1 MPAPPV
7 SKEALVNI
15 DPAVMGERPVFVGT
29 RVPIDIV
36 LACID
41 AGDAAARLQATYP
54 FLTLEH
60 IAAAREWIECN
71 GLTPRSRPALRE
83 TASENYSAPSDL
95 RSLPLLFDNAFAQAA
110 KLRRSRESVR
120 QKEPG
125 VRCEIYVQAKSGETI
140 LGSMSPPLGIP
151 SSTFDV
157 FSHWEG
163 TEKQTMPTLLQTP
176 KLKSPWDQRLK
187 CIAAMAGESV
197 METFPSLAGGQWTNA
212 RLTMPD
218 LDESVEKE
226 TVTVAID
233 TAAWVATLNSTS
245 PAREVAELAVPC
257 DLRQQ
262 SVCVLL
268 VEMSSRLLLGR
279 SGWAA

>member
-1 MPAPPV
+1 MPTSHPKRAFV
-7 SKEALVNI
+7 HI
-15 DPAVMGERPVFVGT
+15 DPAVSEHPVFVGT
-29 RVPIDIV
+29 GVPIDIV

-71 GLTPRSRPALRE
+71 GLTPRSRPALRQ
-83 TASENYSAPSDL
+83 TASENDSAPSDL
-95 RSLPLLFDNAFAQAA
+95 RSLPLPFVNAFSQAA
-110 KLRRSRESVR
+110 KLRRSRESVW
-120 QKEPG
+120 QKDPD
-125 VRCEIYVQAKSGETI
+125 VRCEIYVEAKSGET
-140 LGSMSPPLGIP
+140 
-151 SSTFDV
+151 
-157 FSHWEG
+157 
-163 TEKQTMPTLLQTP
+163 
-176 KLKSPWDQRLK
+176 KLTSPWDQRLK
-187 CIAAMAGESV
+187 CVAAMAGESV

-218 LDESVEKE
+218 LDEPVEKE
-226 TVTVAID
+226 TVTVSID
-233 TAAWVATLNSTS
+233 AAAWVATLNSTS
-245 PAREVAELAVPC
+245 SARKVAELAVPC

-262 SVCVLL
+262 NVCALL